1 MAKVNKDM
9 NETAKRIAREYG
21 VGKVYVNDKGEYF
34 TDKCNAYNS
43 VDDCKKIRVIDC
55 TTTIMKTEDDKDEQ
69 INTD

>member
-9 NETAKRIAREYG
+9 NETAKRIAKEYG

-43 VDDCKKIRVIDC
+43 MDDRKKIRVIDC
-55 TTTIMKTEDDKDEQ
+55 AAIMKTEDDKDEQ

>member
-9 NETAKRIAREYG
+9 NETAKRIAKEYG

-43 VDDCKKIRVIDC
+43 VDDRKKIKVIDC
-55 TTTIMKTEDDKDEQ
+55 VAIMKTEDDKDEQ

>member
-9 NETAKRIAREYG
+9 NETAKRIAKEYG

-43 VDDCKKIRVIDC
+43 VDDRKKIRVIDC
-55 TTTIMKTEDDKDEQ
+55 AAIMKTEDNKDEQ

>member
-1 MAKVNKDM
+1 M
-9 NETAKRIAREYG
+9 NETAKRIAKVYG

-43 VDDCKKIRVIDC
+43 VDDRKKIRVIDC
-55 TTTIMKTEDDKDEQ
+55 AAIMKTEDDKDEQ

>member
-9 NETAKRIAREYG
+9 NEVAKRIAKEYG

-43 VDDCKKIRVIDC
+43 VDDREKIRVIDC
-55 TTTIMKTEDDKDEQ
+55 AAIMKTEDDKDEQ

>member
-9 NETAKRIAREYG
+9 NETAKRIAKEYG

-43 VDDCKKIRVIDC
+43 VDDRMKIRVIDC
-55 TTTIMKTEDDKDEQ
+55 AAIMKTEDDKDEQ

>member
-9 NETAKRIAREYG
+9 NEAAKRIAKEYG

-34 TDKCNAYNS
+34 TDKYNAYNS
-43 VDDCKKIRVIDC
+43 VDDRKKIRVIDC
-55 TTTIMKTEDDKDEQ
+55 TTAIMKTEDDKDEQ